1 MAPAVPPCLVSDTEG
16 AALVSV
22 TLLRRTGGAAGV
34 AGTSGTQDER
44 HPPGDPYCQKCFV
57 FAQLGATA
65 DLAPVPAVLVDGTFD
80 LIGFAA
86 PVASILPVRTPR
98 NRGPPL
104 PL

>member
-1 MAPAVPPCLVSDTEG
+1 MRRLLLALLFPLVLAAQQAAFVHAFQHLPSSVP
-16 AALVSV
+16 
-22 TLLRRTGGAAGV
+22 
-34 AGTSGTQDER
+34 GTSGTQDER

-65 DLAPVPAVLVDGTFD
+65 DLPPVPAVLVDGTFD